1 MDRGDIREN
10 DMRENDMRPDCES
23 GLGHGDRM
31 ELRIWLRLLAC
42 TNLLDHE
49 LRQRLARVAGTTLPR
64 FDVLAQLDRHGA
76 PISMGE
82 LSQRLMV
89 SKGNV
94 TGLIDRLARDGL
106 VVRSRSP
113 EDRRFQ
119 MVEMTAA
126 GRAFFARI
134 ADEHCQWVTD
144 MMDRLPPGEMTALYT
159 LLAGLKNSVLASI
172 GKQTPE
178 KAE

>member
-1 MDRGDIREN
+1 MDRSNARAN
-10 DMRENDMRPDCES
+10 DMRTDCEFGVCHS
-23 GLGHGDRM
+23 DHM
-31 ELRIWLRLLAC
+31 ELRVWLRLLAC

-49 LRQRLARVAGTTLPR
+49 LRQRLTRTAGTTLPR

-76 PISMGE
+76 PVSMGE

-106 VVRSRSP
+106 VARSRSP

-119 MVEMTAA
+119 MVELTAA
-126 GRAFFARI
+126 GKAFFAKI
-134 ADEHCQWVTD
+134 ADEHRQWVTE
-144 MMDRLPPGEMTALYT
+144 MMNGLSPDEMTALYT
-159 LLAGLKNSVLASI
+159 LLAGLKNSVLANISE
-172 GKQTPE
+172 QTPE
-178 KAE
+178 KVE